1 MPLVV
6 LTFSGFM
13 CGGARARVGGGV
25 VAAGGGWLLFEQV
38 PPDVDAMYI
47 DLAPVLGTLQIVDGS
62 HDNSDLVRTATIS
75 QKHKTMTL
83 VLRKNKG
90 RQPVGIRCVTCL
102 LFFTLPSR
110 LSLSLSLSLR
120 IYALRSV
127 EALPAGTTDRDS
139 PLKLTVAFNITVGA
153 SNGSTSASE
162 TSSSA
167 SSPPPAGTAPPHRMR
182 APTTR
187 DGRGLRVR
195 YGGDAPT

>member
-6 LTFSGFM
+6 PTFSGFM

-25 VAAGGGWLLFEQV
+25 VAAAAAAAGGGGGGGGWLLFEQV

-47 DLAPVLGTLQIVDGS
+47 DLAPALGTLQIVDGS

-102 LFFTLPSR
+102 LFFALPSR
-110 LSLSLSLSLR
+110 LSLSLSLIAYLC
-120 IYALRSV
+120 
-127 EALPAGTTDRDS
+127 PAQRGGS
-139 PLKLTVAFNITVGA
+139 PG
-153 SNGSTSASE
+153 GH
-162 TSSSA
+162 
-167 SSPPPAGTAPPHRMR
+167 HR
-182 APTTR
+182 P
-187 DGRGLRVR
+187 
-195 YGGDAPT
+195 